1 MSVASGPNPVTN
13 GLVFEY
19 DMTNTSRSWIG
30 MPITNLLPTPL
41 TISSTWTREGGFGTV
56 TPNYGYAPDGTQTST
71 LCVFTGG
78 YLYYTLTLTPGVTYT
93 FSCYVKGSAQ
103 TGRGIGLWSYAVGG
117 IVAASSQAINA
128 DTWTRVSVTYT
139 VASGA
144 SSFAIMLAGYPSNIF
159 QGTIEVWHPQLEV
172 NSFASPFVDG
182 TRSNTQSLLD
192 ATTNNTITSSS
203 LTYGSDNTFSYN
215 GSSNYT
221 DCGNAPA
228 IAAITGTSTVSVEAW
243 VNLSGYG
250 STSGYGVI
258 THKGYPW
265 AWLMENPSNT
275 MRIRFFLSSS
285 GDVSCPDS
293 STHALNTWYQFVGTY
308 DGSNMRFYRNG
319 TLTNTAAGSG
329 TLGGSGLNMVTGAY
343 SGAYFAQGQIP
354 VVKIYNRTLSASE
367 VTQNFNAYRGRYG
380 L

>member
-1 MSVASGPNPVTN
+1 
-13 GLVFEY
+13 
-19 DMTNTSRSWIG
+19 
-30 MPITNLLPTPL
+30 
-41 TISSTWTREGGFGTV
+41 
-56 TPNYGYAPDGTQTST
+56 
-71 LCVFTGG
+71 
-78 YLYYTLTLTPGVTYT
+78 LTPGVTYT

-203 LTYGSDNTFSYN
+203 LTYGSNNTFSYN

-228 IAAITGTSTVSVEAW
+228 IAAITGTSAVSVEAW

-275 MRIRFFLSSS
+275 MRIRFYLSSS

-319 TLTNTAAGSG
+319 TLTNTVAGSG

-380 L
+380 I